1 MESNKK
7 KYGQFYTQN
16 YAYIFQ
22 DMSLEFVREERS
34 LIEPFTGNGD
44 LIPYILEQFPMLEN
58 LECFDIDS
66 KNCVPR
72 EGYGVFQRDTLIDI
86 PEYTNKFVITNPP
99 YLAKNKC
106 KDKKYFDLHQTNDLY
121 KCFLKTILD
130 QAPNGGLI
138 IIPLNFWCSIRALDV
153 DLRKRFLQKFDI
165 LRVNV
170 FEESVFKDTTYT
182 VCSILFVKKDLNSV
196 RAHGYLPMFIYPCK
210 KSFEFFLNAENNWTI
225 GGDIYQLPRS
235 KHQVSRLLE
244 GGKPNTKILLKAL
257 DDDAKKQI
265 CLSMSE
271 DPYFGKNTSRTYAS
285 ILIEPKISEE
295 KQTEIVKRFNEFMEA
310 NRVKYHS
317 LFLTNYRESKDISRK
332 RVSFELAYQIIQYL
346 LLGME

>member
-22 DMSLEFVREERS
+22 EMNLESFRQEKS

-44 LIPYILEQFPMLEN
+44 LIPFIIEQFTEMES

-66 KNCVPR
+66 KNCVPQ
-72 EGYGVFQRDTLIDI
+72 EGYEVVQRDTLMD
-86 PEYTNKFVITNPP
+86 PPNYTNKFVITNPP

-130 QAPNGGLI
+130 YVPNGGLI
-138 IIPLNFWCSIRALDV
+138 IIPLNFWCSIRALDIY
-153 DLRKRFLQKFDI
+153 LRKRFLQKFDI

-182 VCSILFVKKDLNSV
+182 VCSILFVRRDLTRLLGRV
-196 RAHGYLPMFIYPCK
+196 PMFIYPSK
-210 KSFEFFLNAENNWTI
+210 KSFEFLLNSENNWTI
-225 GGDIYQLPRS
+225 GGEIYKLPRS
-235 KHQVSRLLE
+235 KHHVSRLLE
-244 GGKPNTKILLKAL
+244 GGTPNTKILLKAL
-257 DDDAKKQI
+257 DDDSKKQI
-265 CLSMSE
+265 CLSIVE
-271 DPYFGKNTSRTYAS
+271 DAYFGKNTSRTYAS

-295 KQTEIVKRFNEFMEA
+295 KQLEVVKRFNEFMEL
-310 NRVKYHS
+310 NRLKYNS

-332 RVSFELAYQIIQYL
+332 RISFELAYQIIQYL
-346 LLGME
+346 LLNT